1 MLYYLKNLIE
11 VIVMPCG
18 LYIAISGEDK
28 ILTFA
33 INSETGKLTLQGE
46 TPVTGRPATMVM
58 APDQQFIY
66 IGRKDAHA
74 ISIYRRNTDAGK
86 LSHVSTAPV
95 EFEPDYLATDRN
107 GRFLFSTYFFIGKVA
122 IHAIG
127 SGGIIDPV
135 PVQIIDTVRGVHSV
149 QTDPSN
155 RFVFFPHTAGKG
167 PNIIL
172 QFKFDAATGRLT
184 PNTPDR
190 VRPDEGVGPRHCC
203 FHPKLNVFYC
213 SNESGSSVSAYHIDP
228 TAGTLTALQTVST
241 LPDGYQQKN
250 ACADIQISPSGE
262 FVYVSNRGHN
272 SLAVFSVDKLTGRLT
287 PTGHAPTEP
296 EVRSFSLTPDGNFLY
311 AAGLESGRLASY
323 RVNRE
328 IGILTPL
335 DTQFIGKESWGV
347 LVTG

>member
-1 MLYYLKNLIE
+1 M
-11 VIVMPCG
+11 
-18 LYIAISGEDK
+18 
-28 ILTFA
+28 
-33 INSETGKLTLQGE
+33 
-46 TPVTGRPATMVM
+46 
-58 APDQQFIY
+58 
-66 IGRKDAHA
+66 
-74 ISIYRRNTDAGK
+74 
-86 LSHVSTAPV
+86 
-95 EFEPDYLATDRN
+95 
-107 GRFLFSTYFFIGKVA
+107 
-122 IHAIG
+122 
-127 SGGIIDPV
+127 
-135 PVQIIDTVRGVHSV
+135 
-149 QTDPSN
+149 
-155 RFVFFPHTAGKG
+155 
-167 PNIIL
+167 
-172 QFKFDAATGRLT
+172 
-184 PNTPDR
+184 
-190 VRPDEGVGPRHCC
+190 
-203 FHPKLNVFYC
+203 
-213 SNESGSSVSAYHIDP
+213 
-228 TAGTLTALQTVST
+228 TALQTVST